1 MKKIHDEVK
10 EGRIF
15 ISDGAWGTMLQ
26 QQGLQPGECLERW
39 NVDKREAVLTVA
51 AAYVAAG
58 ADMIETNSFGGSRF
72 KLAFYG
78 LDKRVAELNEAAAA
92 ISREAAGPDRHVLG
106 SIGPTGKL
114 LLTREVT
121 EADLYEVFHD
131 QAVALEKGGADAC
144 CIETFT
150 DLAEALCAIRA
161 AKDHTGLEIICTFTF
176 DKTPKG
182 EYRTIMGVTPA
193 QMARAIVEAGT
204 DIIGANCG
212 SGMAQMLE
220 VVRELRAVDRKT
232 PILIHANAG
241 LPVMDGER
249 VTYPETPETMASFF
263 PALLKAGANIIGGCC
278 GTTPAHIDALVEAR
292 RQSSH
297 PS

>member
-1 MKKIHDEVK
+1 MNKIHSEVK
-10 EGRIF
+10 EGRIL

-26 QQGLQPGECLERW
+26 QQGFQPGECLERW
-39 NVDKREAVLTVA
+39 NMDKREAVLAVA
-51 AAYVAAG
+51 AAYIAAG

-92 ISREAAGPDRHVLG
+92 ISREAAGSDRHVLG

-121 EADLYEVFHD
+121 EADLYEAFRE

-150 DLAEALCAIRA
+150 DLAEARCAIRA
-161 AKDHTGLEIICTFTF
+161 AKDHTELEIICTFTF

-182 EYRTIMGVTPA
+182 EYRTIMGVSPA
-193 QMARAIVEAGT
+193 QMARAVVEAGAK
-204 DIIGANCG
+204 IIGANCG
-212 SGMAQMLE
+212 SGMARMVE
-220 VVRELRAVDRKT
+220 IVREIRAVDRET

-241 LPVMDGER
+241 LPVMEGER
-249 VTYPETPETMASFF
+249 VTYPETPETTASFF
-263 PALLKAGANIIGGCC
+263 PDLLKAGANIIGGCC
-278 GTTPAHIDALVEAR
+278 GTTPAHIAALVAAR
-292 RQSSH
+292 RQ
-297 PS
+297 